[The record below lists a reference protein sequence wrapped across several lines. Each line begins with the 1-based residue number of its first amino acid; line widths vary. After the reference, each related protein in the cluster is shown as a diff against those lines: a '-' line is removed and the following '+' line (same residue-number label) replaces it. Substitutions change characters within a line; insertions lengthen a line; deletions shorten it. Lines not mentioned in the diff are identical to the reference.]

1 MKFFLISDNI
11 DTLIGLRLS
20 GVKGVVAHERQEV
33 LEELDK
39 VLNDSEVGI
48 LLVTELVSHKIPQE
62 IVSHKLSGKLPLI
75 FVIPDRHGWR
85 GDKNFITK
93 YIQEAIGV
101 KMNE

>member
-20 GVKGVVAHERQEV
+20 GVVGVVAHER
-33 LEELDK
+33 EEILNSFDK
-39 VLNDSEVGI
+39 VLKDESIGV
-48 LLVTELVSHKIPQE
+48 LLLTELVSEKISQE
-62 IVSHKLSGKLPLI
+62 IVNHKLSGKLPLI

-85 GDKNFITK
+85 GDKNFITR
-93 YIQEAIGV
+93 YVEEAIGV